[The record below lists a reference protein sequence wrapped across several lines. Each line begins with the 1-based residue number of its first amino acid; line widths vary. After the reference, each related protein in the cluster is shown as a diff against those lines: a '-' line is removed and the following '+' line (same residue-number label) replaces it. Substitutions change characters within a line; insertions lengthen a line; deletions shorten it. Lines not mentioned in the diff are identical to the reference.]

1 MLTCFPSRLPTQF
14 GKFQSRQKSAAIA
27 VHWLVE
33 GQDAETVIGLI
44 SINNLALNTKKL
56 ILDFRKKGGTKACI
70 HINGTEVERVTSFKF
85 LGVQISEDLSWTL
98 NTSTLVKKAH
108 QCLFCLRRMKKAHL
122 SPQILVNV
130 YHCTIESI
138 LTSCISVWCN
148 PTGTKRTWQQLKMKY
163 KNVVQT
169 ANRKKAEARKTGGG
183 PPPPPLTEAEKMALS
198 QNSGRPI
205 AEGIS
210 GGSSS
215 DPPTPQV
222 TGAYIRVTDGV
233 ICLVEPSAITDLHA
247 VEDDEETLSAA
258 TEREDAER
266 PAESHAGNYNGE
278 EGPSTS
284 TAQLTSLPVKQLYK
298 VYLESQINKSHLE
311 MEHIR
316 LQITKTEKEIQLL
329 DHQLK
334 EIKKTS

>member
-1 MLTCFPSRLPTQF
+1 M
-14 GKFQSRQKSAAIA
+14 
-27 VHWLVE
+27 
-33 GQDAETVIGLI
+33 
-44 SINNLALNTKKL
+44 
-56 ILDFRKKGGTKACI
+56 
-70 HINGTEVERVTSFKF
+70 
-85 LGVQISEDLSWTL
+85 
-98 NTSTLVKKAH
+98 
-108 QCLFCLRRMKKAHL
+108 FCLEC
-122 SPQILVNV
+122 ST
-130 YHCTIESI
+130 YSTIIFHMCVCEHR
-138 LTSCISVWCN
+138 CN

>member
-1 MLTCFPSRLPTQF
+1 MATS
-14 GKFQSRQKSAAIA
+14 GKQPRSSYFSP
-27 VHWLVE
+27 VE
-33 GQDAETVIGLI
+33 LEILMTAYAET
-44 SINNLALNTKKL
+44 
-56 ILDFRKKGGTKACI
+56 
-70 HINGTEVERVTSFKF
+70 
-85 LGVQISEDLSWTL
+85 
-98 NTSTLVKKAH
+98 
-108 QCLFCLRRMKKAHL
+108 
-122 SPQILVNV
+122 
-130 YHCTIESI
+130 
-138 LTSCISVWCN
+138 
-148 PTGTKRTWQQLKMKY
+148 
-163 KNVVQT
+163 
-169 ANRKKAEARKTGGG
+169 NRKKAEARKTGGG

-222 TGAYIRVTDGV
+222 TGAYIRVTVGV

-334 EIKKTS
+334 VGDVPTGGCFLIVSTTKD

>member
-1 MLTCFPSRLPTQF
+1 M
-14 GKFQSRQKSAAIA
+14 QKVSIYFLKRSNTVAAAKERELAWQKIA
-27 VHWLVE
+27 
-33 GQDAETVIGLI
+33 D
-44 SINNLALNTKKL
+44 
-56 ILDFRKKGGTKACI
+56 
-70 HINGTEVERVTSFKF
+70 RV
-85 LGVQISEDLSWTL
+85 
-98 NTSTLVKKAH
+98 NA
-108 QCLFCLRRMKKAHL
+108 
-122 SPQILVNV
+122 
-130 YHCTIESI
+130 
-138 LTSCISVWCN
+138 CN
-148 PTGTKRTWQQLKMKY
+148 PTDTKRTWQQLKMKY

-215 DPPTPQV
+215 DPPTPQD

-247 VEDDEETLSAA
+247 EDDEDTLSAG
-258 TEREDAER
+258 TEREDVER
-266 PAESHAGNYNGE
+266 PVESNAGNYNEE

-284 TAQLTSLPVKQLYK
+284 TEQLTSLPVKQLYK
-298 VYLESQINKSHLE
+298 VCLQAQINKLHLE
-311 MEHIR
+311 MDHIR
-316 LQITKTEKEIQLL
+316 LQITKTKMELQML

-334 EIKKTS
+334 VGDVPTGG